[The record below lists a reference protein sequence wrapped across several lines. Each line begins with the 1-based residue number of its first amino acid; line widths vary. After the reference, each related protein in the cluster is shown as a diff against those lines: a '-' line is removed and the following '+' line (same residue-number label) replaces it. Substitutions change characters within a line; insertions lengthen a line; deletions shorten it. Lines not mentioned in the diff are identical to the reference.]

1 MKRVR
6 ALESVQDVV
15 LQNQSFGG
23 QEEVQTSQQLQ
34 PLSHISGVP
43 NGMNDVD
50 GW

>member
-6 ALESVQDVV
+6 ALGECSGCSAS
-15 LQNQSFGG
+15 SFGG